1 MVNSRSLTRRSF
13 LATSLAAGATMATG
27 LPALAAPTKLKYGTN
42 ASQFGELSLPGGTP
56 RGVVVVIH
64 GGYWRSAYT
73 LSLGR
78 PLASDLV
85 NRGWAVWNLEYRR
98 VGNGGGN
105 PNTFDDVSKGI
116 DYLGTRGLD
125 LSKVITLGHSAGGHL
140 ATWAAARQR
149 FSRWSA
155 ASVDVTHVISQAG
168 VLDLTEAY
176 RLNLGSGAVR
186 SFMGTAPGASYDP
199 CDPIRHVPLAQP
211 VWAVHSTGDTTVPIS
226 QSQRYVNAA
235 TAAGGN
241 ATLVPTTGDH
251 FSVITTSHPAWQ
263 AQIGILDSIG

>member
-1 MVNSRSLTRRSF
+1 
-13 LATSLAAGATMATG
+13 MATG